1 MMTIKKT
8 EDKAMGRRTFFKMS
22 GAAAGAA
29 IAGAYGVTA
38 PGTAEA
44 QMCFRSDG
52 ACIVERAGQTPVL
65 YEADVVV
72 VGAGPAGIG
81 AAIAAAR
88 NGANTIIIEKSNC
101 AGGLQTMACNP
112 VFTRIHPEVQGGIV
126 TEIIGDLDAAGV
138 MTPRP
143 FPRPGGP
150 EPTQFMEGFYKWFG
164 SDFFNTAYYKHLIDT
179 KMLDAGV
186 KVLYH
191 ARAVAVIRKRDR
203 VKGIIIES
211 REGRH
216 AIMGKVVIDT
226 TGKGDIINKAGAP
239 FRFESF
245 ESDISGGW
253 GMAAWFMGNVDIA
266 QFEPWY
272 FYMSGYDLFPPE
284 LTISFGNSDKP
295 NRWRILTTVELPDSK
310 DSLTVEG
317 ITDIE
322 MAFRAKAVV
331 QFNWFKAN
339 APGLENAFLERMPD
353 ETLTKA
359 YKLVGEYTITLED
372 ILEVRQF
379 DDAVGV
385 CNWPPDIW
393 NEDGPNEFLYQMMPY
408 DVPYGAL
415 ISAEVDNLMAAG
427 NLVST
432 DGGPGRSLNYC
443 VPSMTTGQAA
453 GTAAALAVSKSMYRM
468 KDMNIAL
475 LQDALRS
482 QGVVVTIDDVP
493 DEVMNQYAEVIQKY
507 AELRGDA

>member
-1 MMTIKKT
+1 MSHSKQEEKGI
-8 EDKAMGRRTFFKMS
+8 GRRGFFKLS

-29 IAGAYGVTA
+29 IAGAYGIATPDKATA
-38 PGTAEA
+38 FDFGKG
-44 QMCFRSDG
+44 DG
-52 ACIVERAGQTPVL
+52 NSIVECATRTPVL
-65 YEADVVV
+65 YEADVIV
-72 VGAGPAGIG
+72 VGAGAAGI
-81 AAIAAAR
+81 AAALAAAR

-126 TEIIGDLDAAGV
+126 TEIIADLDAAGV

-143 FPRPGGP
+143 FPRPGG
-150 EPTQFMEGFYKWFG
+150 EVPTHFMEGFYKWFG
-164 SDFFNTAYYKHLIDT
+164 SDFFNIPYYKYLIDT
-179 KMLDAGV
+179 KMQAAGV

-191 ARAVAVIRKRDR
+191 ARAVEAIRKRDR
-203 VKGIIIES
+203 LKGVIIES

-216 AIMGKVVIDT
+216 AIMGQVVIDT

-239 FRFESF
+239 FRFEKFDSGF
-245 ESDISGGW
+245 SGGW
-253 GMAAWFMGNVDIA
+253 GMSAWFMGKVDLT

-272 FYMSGYDLFPPE
+272 FYMSTNNLFPAD

-295 NRWRILTTVELPDSK
+295 DRWRILTTVELPDSK

-317 ITDIE
+317 VTDIE
-322 MAFRAKAVV
+322 MAFRAKAIR

-359 YKLVGEYTITLED
+359 YKLVGEYTLTLDD
-372 ILEVRQF
+372 ILEVRRF
-379 DDAVGV
+379 DEAIGV

-393 NEDGPNEFLYQMMPY
+393 NEDGPNEFLYSMMPY
-408 DVPYGAL
+408 DVPYGSL
-415 ISAEVDNLMAAG
+415 ISIEVDNLMAAG
-427 NLVST
+427 SLVST
-432 DGGPGRSLNYC
+432 EGGPGRSLNYC

-453 GTAAALAVSKSMYRM
+453 GTAAALAVANGMRRM
-468 KDMNIAL
+468 KDMDIPL
-475 LQDALRS
+475 LQKTLGN
-482 QGVVVTIDDVP
+482 QGVVVTIDNVS
-493 DEVMNQYAEVIQKY
+493 DEVMGLYSEVIKKY